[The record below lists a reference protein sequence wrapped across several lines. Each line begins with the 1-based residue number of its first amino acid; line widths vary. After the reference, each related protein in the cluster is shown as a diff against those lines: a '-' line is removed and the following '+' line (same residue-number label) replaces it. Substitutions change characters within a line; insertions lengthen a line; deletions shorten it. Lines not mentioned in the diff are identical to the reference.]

1 MFHAHGKLLLTA
13 EYFVLD
19 GATALALP
27 TRFGQELTVETTFED
42 NFLRWKSF
50 DEEQESWFEATLE
63 GGTLRPIEF
72 SDIDTAQRLEQL
84 LQRARHYRFDFLG
97 DTEVGHRVET
107 RLDFPRNWG
116 LGTSSTLVH
125 LVSQWAK
132 VDPFRLQFD
141 VFGGSGYDIACA
153 GSGSP
158 LLYRL
163 HDERQPNYVPLAW
176 EPEFSP
182 QIYFVYLGKKQNS
195 RDGIA
200 RYRERGVPSARD
212 VAEIN
217 ELTTWFL
224 RARTLGE
231 FQEAMYEHE
240 KLVGKAIDL
249 DPVQWERFSDFP
261 GQLKSLGAWGGDFI
275 MVADERPTE
284 RVRKYFA
291 ERGLSVFLRWRELFA
306 QF

>member
-27 TRFGQELTVETTFED
+27 TKFGQELEVQP
-42 NFLRWKSF
+42 NFDDPRLHWTSY
-50 DEEQESWFEATLE
+50 DEEQESWFEAILE
-63 GGTLRPIEF
+63 AGTLRPLEF
-72 SDIDTAQRLEQL
+72 SDIDTARRLEQL

-97 DTEVGHRVET
+97 DTDVGHRVAT
-107 RLDFPRNWG
+107 RLDFPRHWG

-125 LVSQWAK
+125 LVGRWAN

-141 VFGGSGYDIACA
+141 VFGGSGYDVACA
-153 GSGSP
+153 GAAGP

-163 HDERQPNYVPLAW
+163 HGPRQPNYVPLAW
-176 EPEFSP
+176 SPEFAP
-182 QIYFVYLGKKQNS
+182 QLYFVYLEKKQNS
-195 RDGIA
+195 RHGIA
-200 RYRERGVPSARD
+200 RYRERGAPSARD
-212 VAEIN
+212 LADIN

-240 KLVGKAIDL
+240 KLVGKTIDL
-249 DPVQWERFSDFP
+249 DPVQWDRFSDFP
-261 GQLKSLGAWGGDFI
+261 GQIKSLGAWGGDFI
-275 MVADERPTE
+275 LVADERPAE
-284 RVRKYFA
+284 RVRQYFS
-291 ERGLSVFLRWRELFA
+291 ERGCPVFLRWGELF
-306 QF
+306 